1 MPKAPFSKWRS
12 STLRNNTWF
21 NKLGLFWLALL
32 LITASVLASAWLQQ
46 RIHVETDIFK
56 LLPKGEY
63 SAQVQQ
69 ANQQVSSLINQ
80 KLFVVLEAPTAST
93 LQQAT
98 DQLLAETKQSALWQP
113 PQPLLD
119 SEALGKT
126 LYQHRAY
133 LLSQQDQQ
141 ILSDA
146 AQTGDYA
153 ALNEQALS
161 QLLSPGVPISA
172 ELLKQDPLLFF
183 PRFLLERANSL
194 NGDQAT
200 LEQGWPTLQRDNQ
213 YYRLVILNLAK
224 SPFNIDYQDQT
235 SAWLEQVKQHI
246 QQKTQVKTYLTG
258 TLMFASAGTQSAHQ
272 EVSTIGVGS
281 TLGLIFLVWFGF
293 RSLRPLATEFAAV
306 SSGCLMALAVTHV
319 LFGEVHLMTLVFGA
333 SLIGVS
339 VDFSFYYLSTQAAK
353 RNMSGATVMRE
364 MLPSLLMGLLTTIAA
379 YLCLMLTPFPGLK
392 QIAVFSMTGL
402 TAAWITS
409 VLLLP
414 KLPPLDTTRSLKTL
428 KFLAK
433 ARHFSLANFRFRIAL
448 IVVVLLFGGYG
459 LSQIKADDQVQSL
472 QSKNADVVQQDAKIK
487 QLFHQRQSSQYFVV
501 YGDNAEQVAQ
511 REQTLIAQLQ
521 LLQQQGKIDGYQ
533 ALGDWL
539 PSVQQQQH
547 SVQQQQQIPASLLTA
562 YAEYTGLNRADL
574 TTWQA
579 DLSQQSLLSI
589 HDLKEHPLYSLY
601 LSEQQR
607 VVLLGTVSDLG
618 GLHKIKVAGVE
629 FVDPV
634 SDLSG
639 LFADYRV
646 QAQYM
651 IVAGLLL
658 LSVILMLVYGWRN
671 VMNVMLPVSLAL
683 LSTFAVQAFFA
694 VPLNLFGVM
703 AAFLILGI
711 GVDYAIFYQQDQAGA
726 ASVSSAMFLCML
738 ATILG
743 FGLMSLS
750 QTQAIHAFGLT
761 VLLGV
766 IFSFIYATL
775 LTKSNAAEVAV

>member
-1 MPKAPFSKWRS
+1 MLW
-12 STLRNNTWF
+12 
-21 NKLGLFWLALL
+21 LGLL
-32 LITASVLASAWLQQ
+32 LITACVLATAWLQQ

-69 ANQQVSSLINQ
+69 ANQRVNSLINQ
-80 KLFVVLEAPTAST
+80 KLFVLLEAPSATA

-98 DQLLAETKQSALWQP
+98 DQLLAQAKQSVLWQP

-119 SEALGKT
+119 SEALGKI

-146 AQTGDYA
+146 AKTGDYA

-172 ELLKQDPLLFF
+172 ELLKHDPLLFF
-183 PRFLLERANSL
+183 PRFLLQRANSV

-200 LEQGWPTLQRDNQ
+200 LDQGWPTLLQGNQ
-213 YYRLVILNLAK
+213 HYRLVILSLAK
-224 SPFNIDYQDQT
+224 SPFNIDYQDKT
-235 SAWLEQVKQHI
+235 TVWLDQVKQQI

-258 TLMFASAGTQSAHQ
+258 TLMFASAGTQSAHH

-281 TLGLIFLVWFGF
+281 TLGLILLVWFGF

-306 SSGCLMALAVTHV
+306 SAGCLMALAATHLV
-319 LFGEVHLMTLVFGA
+319 FGQVHLMTLVFGA

-339 VDFSFYYLSTQAAK
+339 VDFSFYYLATQAAK
-353 RNMSGATVMRE
+353 REMSGTQLMGD

-414 KLPPLDTTRSLKTL
+414 KLPRLDTTRSLNTL

-433 ARHFSLANFRFRIAL
+433 ARQFSLANLGFRFAL
-448 IVVVLLFGGYG
+448 IAVVLMVGGYG
-459 LSQIKADDQVQSL
+459 VSQIKADDQVQSL
-472 QSKNADVVQQDAKIK
+472 QSKNADVAQQDAKIK
-487 QLFHQRQSSQYFVV
+487 QLFHQQQSSQYFVV
-501 YGDNAEQVAQ
+501 YGDNAEQLAE
-511 REQTLIAQLQ
+511 REQGLIAHLQ
-521 LLQQQGKIDGYQ
+521 QLQQQGAIDGYQ

-539 PSVQQQQH
+539 PSHKQQQQNLK
-547 SVQQQQQIPASLLTA
+547 QQQQIPASLLA
-562 YAEYTGLNRADL
+562 LYSEQTGIKQTDL
-574 TTWQA
+574 STWQA
-579 DLSQQSLLSI
+579 QLSQQSVLSLN
-589 HDLKEHPLYSLY
+589 DLQIHPLYSLS

-607 VVLLGTVSDLG
+607 VVLLGSVKNLAA
-618 GLHKIKVAGVE
+618 LRQIELAGVE

-634 SDLSG
+634 NDLSS

-651 IVAGLLL
+651 IVAGLAV

-671 VMNVMLPVSLAL
+671 VLNLILPVSLAL
-683 LSTFAVQAFFA
+683 LSTFAVQAFFG

-711 GVDYAIFYQQDQAGA
+711 GVDYAIFYQQDQAGTA
-726 ASVSSAMFLCML
+726 YVSSAMFLCML

-743 FGLMSLS
+743 FGLLSLS

-766 IFSFIYATL
+766 VFSFIYATL
-775 LTKSNAAEVAV
+775 LTKNRINGVSK